1 MVHTR
6 GVVSIL
12 EVGKFLVSVCF
23 GRQLIIWNGEDFSY
37 RKGIDDIRCT
47 SSDGMVGIGDGMV
60 IVGGPDCVAVV
71 NVISAQ
77 VVNRYGYS
85 NCYTHNEP
93 VYISFVELDNKD
105 ILVGT
110 TSCEM
115 YVIPKNLTGKIEIGD
130 CVNTPTKYGFVKSMK
145 KLNDGRIVAAN
156 DKFLT
161 FWNINSNTNIK

>member
-1 MVHTR
+1 M
-6 GVVSIL
+6 
-12 EVGKFLVSVCF
+12 
-23 GRQLIIWNGEDFSY
+23 
-37 RKGIDDIRCT
+37 
-47 SSDGMVGIGDGMV
+47 
-60 IVGGPDCVAVV
+60 
-71 NVISAQ
+71 
-77 VVNRYGYS
+77 NRYGYS

-93 VYISFVELDNKD
+93 VYISFVQLDNKD

-115 YVIPKNLTGKIEIGD
+115 YIIPKNLKGKIEIGD

-161 FWNINSNTNIK
+161 FWNIHSNTNIK